1 MNLSRS
7 LWNKLVSSLLLTTVR
22 WGMQPVATAT
32 TITTV
37 STLTSATDAITSM
50 ARGASSSTTGTVT
63 NTTTRSA
70 TSNATTT
77 ATAADTGTAQNGL
90 SCPSAELLSSRLLTD
105 ICWECMLPIRIAG
118 AAIGGG
124 KADYPESAVD
134 DAVCSCR
141 DKGDILPRIG
151 YTLGF
156 WQPIR
161 LIELVRT
168 RGCLLS
174 LNGTQTSVGS
184 ASHLGTRGTG
194 EIGVDNTA
202 FYHYHYYAFPL
213 LQILGLLNKD
223 ICFNQEYLSFDM
235 LYASEIDPTWNYPEI
250 ASLVFPETRLFATP
264 QAILGC
270 AADTLAHGAQGTS
283 KGMFWCAGSWGTVY
297 PVSGYDHGIGSGAR
311 ITSLLA
317 TRALTAS
324 HRRGFEPQTVG
335 KGALCS
341 TSTETTFNA
350 DQYRFTMLYPIAED
364 GKHPVGASTLT
375 WGEATNTSDAVYM
388 VWRWRDCCSS
398 FGVRLR

>member
-1 MNLSRS
+1 MLLDLPMLRS
-7 LWNKLVSSLLLTTVR
+7 KLLVGLLLTTLR
-22 WGMQPVATAT
+22 WGLHPSAGAPAVATPSSSVSAAP
-32 TITTV
+32 V
-37 STLTSATDAITSM
+37 STTPASGVNTS
-50 ARGASSSTTGTVT
+50 V
-63 NTTTRSA
+63 
-70 TSNATTT
+70 
-77 ATAADTGTAQNGL
+77 AQGL
-90 SCPSAELLSSRLLTD
+90 GCPSAELLSARLLTD

-124 KADYPESAVD
+124 AADYPEEAVD
-134 DAVCSCR
+134 EAVCACR
-141 DKGDILPRIG
+141 QQGDLLPRIG

-161 LIELVRT
+161 LLELVRT

-174 LNGTQTSVGS
+174 LNGAATALGE

-223 ICFNQEYLSFDM
+223 ICFNQEYLSLDM

-250 ASLVFPETRLFATP
+250 AALVFPETRWFATP
-264 QAILGC
+264 QAVLGC
-270 AADTLAHGAQGTS
+270 AADTLAHGAQRTS
-283 KGMFWCAGSWGTVY
+283 KSMFWCAGSWGTVY

-341 TSTETTFNA
+341 TSTETTFNS